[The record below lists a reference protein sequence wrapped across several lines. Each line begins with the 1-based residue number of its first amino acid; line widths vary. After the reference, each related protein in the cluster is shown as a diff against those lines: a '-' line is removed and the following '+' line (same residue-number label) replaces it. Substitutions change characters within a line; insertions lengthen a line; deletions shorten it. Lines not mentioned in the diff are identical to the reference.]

1 MTMNSTIGCDLGDKF
16 THTCELGA
24 NGEIL
29 GRQRVA
35 MTPAAVKEFFER
47 RSPSVV
53 VIETGTHARWVARL
67 AETAGHQ
74 LLVADPRQLP
84 LIYRSNTKSDRSD
97 AECLARLGRV
107 DPKLLAPVKLRSE
120 QSHTDLALLK
130 TRDLLVR
137 QRTKL
142 INHLRG
148 IVKPFGARLP
158 GGDAESFHKR
168 VREAIPR
175 ELREAARP
183 VLSCLTQL
191 AGQIRRLDKAIAQ
204 LAKKSYPDTALL
216 QQVKGV
222 GPITAVAFVLTL
234 DDKSRFRKSREVG
247 AFVGLA
253 PRRQQSGDSDPQLRI
268 TKAGDP
274 FLRRLL
280 VNCAQYILGHFGPDT
295 DLRRWGLK
303 LAGQGG
309 KNAKKRAV
317 VAVARKLA
325 VLLHRLWVTGED
337 YQPLGY
343 GQHAADAAAA

>member
-1 MTMNSTIGCDLGDKF
+1 MAMNSTIGCDLGDKF
-16 THTCELGA
+16 THTCLLDA
-24 NGEIL
+24 SGEIV

-35 MTPAAVKEFFER
+35 TTPAAVKKFFEAQ
-47 RSPSVV
+47 SPSLV

-67 AETAGHQ
+67 AEAAGHR
-74 LLVADPRQLP
+74 LLVANPRQLP
-84 LIYRSNTKSDRSD
+84 LIYCSNTKSDRND

-120 QSHTDLALLK
+120 RSHADLALLK
-130 TRDLLVR
+130 TRDLLVS
-137 QRTKL
+137 QRTVL

-158 GGDAESFHKR
+158 GGDAESFHER
-168 VREAIPR
+168 VAQAVPR
-175 ELREAARP
+175 ELLQAARP
-183 VLSCLTQL
+183 VLSCLAHL
-191 AGQIRRLDKAIAQ
+191 AVQIRRFDKAIEQ
-204 LAKKSYPDTALL
+204 LVKKSYPDAALL
-216 QQVKGV
+216 QQVSGV
-222 GPITAVAFVLTL
+222 GPITSVAFVLTL

-253 PRRQQSGDSDPQLRI
+253 PRHKQSGDADPQLRI

-309 KNAKKRAV
+309 KNSKKRAV

-343 GQHAADAAAA
+343 GQHATAVATA